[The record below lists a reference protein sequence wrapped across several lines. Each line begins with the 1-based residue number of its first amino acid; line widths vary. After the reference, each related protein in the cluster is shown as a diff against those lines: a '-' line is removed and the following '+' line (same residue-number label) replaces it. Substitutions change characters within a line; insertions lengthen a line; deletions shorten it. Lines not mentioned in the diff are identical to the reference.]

1 MDICPTIM
9 VTLWTLCYKVCGCA
23 LCFCVMSLAY
33 VFALC
38 LRPHAGIHL
47 FSCASNGANEN
58 IFQTI
63 DE

>member
-1 MDICPTIM
+1 MFLSY
-9 VTLWTLCYKVCGCA
+9 VFV
-23 LCFCVMSLAY
+23 LCFCPMFLPY

-38 LRPHAGIHL
+38 LRPHAGIYP